1 MDAERFRAVLAAASP
16 MQAGY
21 LDEQNVA
28 VKSVRCLT

>member
-1 MDAERFRAVLAAASP
+1 MDAGRFRAVVTTASP

-28 VKSVRCLT
+28 VNSVRCLT